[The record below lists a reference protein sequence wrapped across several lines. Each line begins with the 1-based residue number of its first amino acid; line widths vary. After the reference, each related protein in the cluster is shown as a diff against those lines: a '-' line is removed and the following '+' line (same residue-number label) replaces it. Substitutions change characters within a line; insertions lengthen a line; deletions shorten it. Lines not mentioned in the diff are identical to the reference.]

1 MLKRNYLSRKGPQV
15 QATGEDGQGNTSTE
29 SREGEGE
36 RKVEGGKRRPR
47 NVKRNE
53 FPTNEL
59 AQEPVEPSSRLGG
72 AGKCKNFRQGINC
85 CLVVLFRC
93 LVEDTQQ
100 Q

>member
-1 MLKRNYLSRKGPQV
+1 MLKRNYLSRKGSQV
-15 QATGEDGQGNTSTE
+15 QATGEDGHGNLARQQE
-29 SREGEGE
+29 
-36 RKVEGGKRRPR
+36 KGKKGAKLELWEEKTKKRQKKRIPNKRIGPTRR
-47 NVKRNE
+47 V
-53 FPTNEL
+53 
-59 AQEPVEPSSRLGG
+59 GG